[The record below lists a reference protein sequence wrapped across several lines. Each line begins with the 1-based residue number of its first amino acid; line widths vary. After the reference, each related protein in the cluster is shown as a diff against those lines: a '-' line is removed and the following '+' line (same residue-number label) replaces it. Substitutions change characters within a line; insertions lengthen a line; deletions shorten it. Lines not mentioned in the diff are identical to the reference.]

1 MVQHPASPQAQPAA
15 RTAALPAPDLQHVCD
30 LEVELAP
37 IMEMGTGRAG
47 QRRIIPITGGKVT
60 GPRLNG
66 RILNL
71 GADWQ
76 TIFPGGPSG
85 SPTGSPTG
93 GLAELDTRY
102 AMETEDGAVIEIINY
117 GFRHGPAEVL
127 AAVARGESVPHGAYY
142 MRTQARLETGDPRY
156 GWVNRTLFVGT
167 GARHAQAVTISLYA
181 IG

>member
-1 MVQHPASPQAQPAA
+1 MVQHPAHPAPG
-15 RTAALPAPDLQHVCD
+15 TAALPAPELQHVCD

-37 IMEMGTGRAG
+37 VMEMGAGRAG
-47 QRRIIPITGGKVT
+47 QRRIIPIIGGKVT

-76 TIFPGGPSG
+76 TIFPAASSGGPS
-85 SPTGSPTG
+85 G

-102 AMETEDGAVIEIINY
+102 AMETDDGAVIEIINY

-156 GWVNRTLFVGT
+156 DWVNRTLFVGS
-167 GARHAQAVTISLYA
+167 GARHAQAVTVSLYA

>member
-1 MVQHPASPQAQPAA
+1 MVQPNAQPP
-15 RTAALPAPDLQHVCD
+15 ALPAPELLHVCD

-37 IMEMGTGRAG
+37 IMEMGAGRAG
-47 QRRIIPITGGKVT
+47 LRRIIPIIGGKVT

-76 TIFPGGPSG
+76 TIFSSGSSGGPS
-85 SPTGSPTG
+85 G

-142 MRTQARLETGDPRY
+142 MRTQARLETGDPSY
-156 GWVNRTLFVGT
+156 DWVNRTLFIGS
-167 GARHAQAVTISLYA
+167 GARHAQAVTLSLYA
-181 IG
+181 IA

>member
-1 MVQHPASPQAQPAA
+1 MPQPASAPVVLPVPQ
-15 RTAALPAPDLQHVCD
+15 LVHVCN

-37 IMEMGTGRAG
+37 IMEMGAGRAG

-60 GPRLNG
+60 GQRLNG

-76 TIFPGGPSG
+76 TIFAD
-85 SPTGSPTG
+85 

-102 AMETEDGAVIEIINY
+102 AMETDDGAVIEIINY

-127 AAVARGESVPHGAYY
+127 AAVARGESVPPGSYY

-167 GARHAQAVTISLYA
+167 GARHAQAVTVSLYA
-181 IG
+181 LE